1 MNRPICALSIVLH
14 HHASEQDV
22 IQKVISDFTEKSAKM
37 AAEALRAMVQMKQSK
52 WNVWVVER
60 EGVLNLVTRTIAKS
74 FTEAEAYVDSHP
86 ESTEY
91 TLLNAKVVVE

>member
-14 HHASEQDV
+14 HHTSEQDV
-22 IQKVISDFTEKSAKM
+22 TQKIISEFTEKSAKM

-74 FTEAEAYVDSHP
+74 STEAEAYVDSNP
-86 ESTEY
+86 ELTEDA
-91 TLLNAKVVVE
+91 LLNAKVVVE

>member
-22 IQKVISDFTEKSAKM
+22 TQKIISEFTEKSAKM
-37 AAEALRAMVQMKQSK
+37 ADESLRAMVQMKQSK

-60 EGVLNLVTRTIAKS
+60 EGVLNLVTRTVAKS

-86 ESTEY
+86 ELTEN

>member
-14 HHASEQDV
+14 HHASEQEV
-22 IQKVISDFTEKSAKM
+22 TQKIISEFTEKSARM

-60 EGVLNLVTRTIAKS
+60 EGVLNLVTRTVAKS
-74 FTEAEAYVDSHP
+74 FTEAEAYVDSNP
-86 ESTEY
+86 ELTED

>member
-22 IQKVISDFTEKSAKM
+22 TQKIISEFTEKLAKM
-37 AAEALRAMVQMKQSK
+37 AAEALRAMVQMKQTK

-74 FTEAEAYVDSHP
+74 FTEAEAYIDSNP
-86 ESTEY
+86 ELTED